1 MSEKFF
7 DPCGEAFERG
17 FEDLQNGNAAE
28 SIAHFTHAIRLD
40 PQYVNAY
47 VARAF
52 ALLETG
58 RVHAAIADCT
68 TAIRLAPKLPQ
79 VFRLRASAYR
89 VQGEHAKAE
98 ADLAQ
103 ALELPARQRG
113 GSQTP
118 GAPAGEEERTT
129 ARLTRMLEGFSGLGR
144 QESPG

>member
-1 MSEKFF
+1 MSEKFL

-17 FEDLQNGNAAE
+17 LEDLQSGNAAE
-28 SIAHFTHAIRLD
+28 SIAHFKQAIRLD

-52 ALLETG
+52 AFLETG
-58 RVHAAIADCT
+58 HTHAAIADCT

-89 VQGEHAKAE
+89 AQGEHAKAE
-98 ADLAQ
+98 ADLAH
-103 ALELPARQRG
+103 ALQLPATHRG

-118 GAPAGEEERTT
+118 DARAGEEERTT
-129 ARLTRMLEGFSGLGR
+129 GRLTRMLEGFSG
-144 QESPG
+144 